1 MIRGDIRNVSEED
14 FPNALVSAIKDNDI
28 SSMKA
33 SVANDIKMQI
43 NAALTDIFKDKFKNP
58 SVMKKDD
65 KSLEGVAFELNGKL
79 YGVHY

>member
-1 MIRGDIRNVSEED
+1 
-14 FPNALVSAIKDNDI
+14 
-28 SSMKA
+28 MKP
-33 SVANDIKMQI
+33 SVAEDVKMQI

-58 SVMKKDD
+58 SIMKKDD